1 MLKWILPCTLIVLVI
16 TGCTKEKELEL
27 FRSAATLDTPLHLQL
42 DSTCLHAPNIITP
55 NGDGYNDVFWII
67 SGETPPLFSLT
78 ITNPNGTV
86 VFSSNGQYGW
96 SGFDAEFNDESGPI
110 PYLYELELVTASG
123 VSHQVTKVFHVVR
136 DIDSE
141 CITAD
146 VAPLFGDMLD
156 PRRCDVPYVTN
167 DMVCVE

>member
-1 MLKWILPCTLIVLVI
+1 MFKYVIGYGLIALLI
-16 TGCTKEKELEL
+16 ASCTKEKELQL

-55 NGDGYNDVFWII
+55 NGDGINDRFQITM
-67 SGETPPLFSLT
+67 GETPPSFSLT

-86 VFSSNGQYGW
+86 VFTTTGQYGW
-96 SGFDAEFNDESGPI
+96 SGYDAEFNDESGPI
-110 PYLYELELVTASG
+110 PYLYELELMTASG
-123 VSHQVTKVFHVVR
+123 ISHQITKVFHVVR
-136 DIDSE
+136 DIYSE

-156 PRRCDVPYVTN
+156 PRRCDVPYPTH
-167 DMVCVE
+167 DLVCVE